1 MRKSRIVSRDI
12 QVGKGTYALHAENR
26 MDAAELERLDREN
39 ALLELGDIVARVRA
53 MAHISYDMDI
63 GEVWECLDI
72 WTAGGNADAAKL
84 LIALRSAVRRALP
97 ALEAVSERKN
107 PSSRDSDKG
116 ERRSL

>member
-1 MRKSRIVSRDI
+1 M
-12 QVGKGTYALHAENR
+12 HAENGI
-26 MDAAELERLDREN
+26 DAAELERLDREN

-84 LIALRSAVRRALP
+84 LIALKSAVRRALP

-107 PSSRDSDKG
+107 PSSRHSDKG

>member
-1 MRKSRIVSRDI
+1 MR
-12 QVGKGTYALHAENR
+12 AENR
-26 MDAAELERLDREN
+26 MDATELERLDREN

-84 LIALRSAVRRALP
+84 LIAFRSAVRRALP
-97 ALEAVSERKN
+97 ALEAVSEEKTRQIKEN
-107 PSSRDSDKG
+107 DARCSDI
-116 ERRSL
+116 R

>member
-1 MRKSRIVSRDI
+1 
-12 QVGKGTYALHAENR
+12 
-26 MDAAELERLDREN
+26 MDAAALERLAREN

-97 ALEAVSERKN
+97 ALEAVSDRKN

>member
-1 MRKSRIVSRDI
+1 M
-12 QVGKGTYALHAENR
+12 HAENR

-53 MAHISYDMDI
+53 MARISYDMDI